1 MDISISIDAYP
12 AYLYPL
18 NIHKARTQIYPFA
31 VGLLLIPVYRNVRT
45 PEMAQIYSL
54 SQQRW
59 PSPVPLIYFG
69 LA

>member
-1 MDISISIDAYP
+1 MDISISVDAYP
-12 AYLYPL
+12 AYLYP
-18 NIHKARTQIYPFA
+18 RTQIYPFA